1 MTLRPKTISK
11 NMLAAKAVAI
21 MEKYAI
27 TCLMVTDENDNV
39 EGIIHLHDLL
49 KAGIA

>member
-1 MTLRPKTISK
+1 
-11 NMLAAKAVAI
+11 
-21 MEKYAI
+21 
-27 TCLMVTDENDNV
+27 MVTDENDGV